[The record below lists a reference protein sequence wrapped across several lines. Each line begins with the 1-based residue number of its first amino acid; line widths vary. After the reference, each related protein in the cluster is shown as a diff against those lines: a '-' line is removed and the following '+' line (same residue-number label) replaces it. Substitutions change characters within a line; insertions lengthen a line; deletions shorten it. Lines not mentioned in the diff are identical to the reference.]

1 MLSEAELE
9 AFLDEA
15 LPAEEMARIEQLLRQ
30 EPPLLEKLAELQARR
45 DSGVHSL
52 SDIWRRHRISC
63 PSRETWGS
71 FLLGAVDPAMAA
83 AMRMHLEVVG
93 CRYCQANV
101 ADLQSR
107 QTEAPPAVETRRRRY
122 FDSTT
127 GYLPR
132 GK

>member
-15 LPAEEMARIEQLLRQ
+15 LPAEEMARIERLLRE
-30 EPPLLEKLAELQARR
+30 EPALVEKLAEVQARR
-45 DSGVHSL
+45 DTGAHSL
-52 SDIWRRHRISC
+52 SAIWRRHRISC

-83 AMRMHLEVVG
+83 AMRVHLEVLG
-93 CRYCQANV
+93 CPYCQANV
-101 ADLQSR
+101 ADLQTR
-107 QTEAPPAVETRRRRY
+107 QIPSLPIAEERRRRY
-122 FDSTT
+122 FESTS